1 MNPDSENPVVVV
13 VQLTGGYDYLNS
25 VIPFTDSNY
34 YENRLSFS
42 VPQDKVVKLDAQ
54 LGLHPTMA
62 PMKGIYEHGNLA
74 IINGVGYENSP
85 RSHFRS
91 MDIWHTCEP
100 DKIGTEGWLGRV
112 IRELDPKGENPI
124 TGVNIGQAL
133 PRALT
138 VPGVPVASV
147 SDLNTYGLLTN
158 IENEDRRTTVL
169 EKFSN
174 MYGQAIGSGPVND
187 YLARTG
193 LDALKGADILKEAL
207 NGYSS
212 TIEYGSS
219 SISKSLRDVAMIHTA
234 NLGTRVF
241 YTQLGSFD
249 THASQPPVF
258 DKLWIELSRAI
269 TDFWADLREHGADKE
284 VVMFLFSE
292 FGRRVKDNGSGT
304 DHGAAGACFALG
316 PMVKGGIYGEYPSTD
331 SSKLEQG
338 DLVPNQDF
346 RGVYSTITEDWMG
359 LAAVPIVD
367 GHFEKPDF
375 IQDRLPRL
383 KQD

>member
-13 VQLTGGYDYLNS
+13 VQLTGGNDYLNS

-100 DKIGTEGWLGRV
+100 DKIGTEGWLGRM

-174 MYGQAIGSGPVND
+174 MYGQAIVSGPVND

-269 TDFWADLREHGADKE
+269 TDFWADLREHEADKE

-359 LAAVPIVD
+359 LDAVPIVD
-367 GHFEKPDF
+367 GYFEKPDF

>member
-1 MNPDSENPVVVV
+1 MNPDNENPVVVV
-13 VQLTGGYDYLNS
+13 VQLTGGNDYLNS
-25 VIPFTDSNY
+25 VIPYTDSNY

-42 VPQDKVVKLDAQ
+42 VPQEDVIKLDTQ
-54 LGLHPTMA
+54 LGFHPTMA
-62 PMKGIYEHGNLA
+62 PMREIYDRGDLA

-100 DKIGTEGWLGRV
+100 DKIGTEGWLGRA
-112 IRELDPKGENPI
+112 IRDLDPKGDNPI

-158 IENEDRRTTVL
+158 IENEDRRTKVL
-169 EKFSN
+169 ERFSN

-193 LDALKGADILKEAL
+193 LDALRGADILKEAL
-207 NGYSS
+207 DGYSS
-212 TIEYGSS
+212 TVEYGSS

-258 DKLWIELSRAI
+258 DKLWTELSRAI
-269 TDFWADLREHGADKE
+269 TDFWEDLKNHNADKE

-316 PMVKGGIYGEYPSTD
+316 PSVKGGIYGEYPSTD
-331 SSKLEQG
+331 ASDLEQG

-346 RGVYSTITEDWMG
+346 RGVYSTIAEDWLG
-359 LAAVPIVD
+359 LDALPIVD
-367 GHFEKPDF
+367 GHFERPNF
-375 IQDRLPRL
+375 IE
-383 KQD
+383 

>member
-1 MNPDSENPVVVV
+1 MNPDNENPVVVV
-13 VQLTGGYDYLNS
+13 VQLTGGNDYLNS
-25 VIPFTDSNY
+25 VIPYTDSNY

-42 VPQDKVVKLDAQ
+42 VPQEDVIKLDTQ
-54 LGLHPTMA
+54 LGFHPTMA
-62 PMKGIYEHGNLA
+62 PIREIYDRGDLA

-100 DKIGTEGWLGRV
+100 DKIGTEGWLGRA
-112 IRELDPKGENPI
+112 IRDLDPKGDNPI

-158 IENEDRRTTVL
+158 IENENRRTKVL
-169 EKFSN
+169 ERFSN

-193 LDALKGADILKEAL
+193 LDALRGADILKEAL
-207 NGYSS
+207 DRYSS
-212 TIEYGSS
+212 TVEYGSS

-258 DKLWIELSRAI
+258 DKLWTELSRAI
-269 TDFWADLREHGADKE
+269 TDFWEDLKNHNADKE

-316 PMVKGGIYGEYPSTD
+316 PSVKGGIYGEYPSTD
-331 SSKLEQG
+331 PSDLEQG

-346 RGVYSTITEDWMG
+346 RGVYSTIAEDW
-359 LAAVPIVD
+359 LRLDAVPIVD
-367 GHFEKPDF
+367 GHFERPNF
-375 IQDRLPRL
+375 I
-383 KQD
+383 

>member
-1 MNPDSENPVVVV
+1 MNPESKSPVVVV
-13 VQLTGGYDYLNS
+13 VQLTGGNDYLNS
-25 VIPFTDSNY
+25 VIPYTDSNY

-42 VPQDKVVKLDAQ
+42 VSQEDVVKLDTQ

-62 PMKGIYEHGNLA
+62 PMKEIYDRGDLA

-100 DKIGTEGWLGRV
+100 DKIGTEGWLGRA
-112 IRELDPKGENPI
+112 IRDLDPKGDNPI

-158 IENEDRRTTVL
+158 IEDENRRTKVL
-169 EKFSN
+169 ERFSN

-207 NGYSS
+207 DGYSS
-212 TIEYGSS
+212 TVEYGSS

-258 DKLWIELSRAI
+258 DKLWTELSRAI
-269 TDFWADLREHGADKE
+269 TDFWEDLKNHEADKE

-316 PMVKGGIYGEYPSTD
+316 PSVKGGIYGEYPSTD
-331 SSKLEQG
+331 AADLEQG

-346 RGVYSTITEDWMG
+346 RGVYSTIAEDWLG
-359 LAAVPIVD
+359 LDAVPIVD
-367 GHFEKPDF
+367 GHFEKLNF
-375 IQDRLPRL
+375 IE
-383 KQD
+383 

>member
-1 MNPDSENPVVVV
+1 M
-13 VQLTGGYDYLNS
+13 
-25 VIPFTDSNY
+25 
-34 YENRLSFS
+34 
-42 VPQDKVVKLDAQ
+42 
-54 LGLHPTMA
+54 
-62 PMKGIYEHGNLA
+62 
-74 IINGVGYENSP
+74 
-85 RSHFRS
+85 
-91 MDIWHTCEP
+91 
-100 DKIGTEGWLGRV
+100 

-269 TDFWADLREHGADKE
+269 TDFWADLREHEADKE

-292 FGRRVKDNGSGT
+292 FGRRVKDNGSGP

-359 LAAVPIVD
+359 LDAVPIVD

>member
-1 MNPDSENPVVVV
+1 MNPDNENPVVVV
-13 VQLTGGYDYLNS
+13 VQLTGGNDYLNS
-25 VIPFTDSNY
+25 VIPYTDSNY

-42 VPQDKVVKLDAQ
+42 VPQEDVIKLDTQ
-54 LGLHPTMA
+54 LGFHPTMA
-62 PMKGIYEHGNLA
+62 PIREIYDRGDLA
-74 IINGVGYENSP
+74 IIYGVGYENSP

-100 DKIGTEGWLGRV
+100 DKIGTEGWLGRA
-112 IRELDPKGENPI
+112 IRDLDPKGDNPI

-158 IENEDRRTTVL
+158 IENEDRRTKVL
-169 EKFSN
+169 ERFSN

-193 LDALKGADILKEAL
+193 LDALRGADILKEAL
-207 NGYSS
+207 DVYSS
-212 TIEYGSS
+212 TVEYGSS

-258 DKLWIELSRAI
+258 DKLWTELSRAI
-269 TDFWADLREHGADKE
+269 TDFWEDLKNHNADKE

-316 PMVKGGIYGEYPSTD
+316 PSVKGGIYGEYPSTD
-331 SSKLEQG
+331 ASDLEQG

-346 RGVYSTITEDWMG
+346 RGVYSTIAEDWLG
-359 LAAVPIVD
+359 LDAFPIVD
-367 GHFEKPDF
+367 GHFERPNF
-375 IQDRLPRL
+375 IE
-383 KQD
+383 

>member
-1 MNPDSENPVVVV
+1 MNPDSGNPVVVV
-13 VQLTGGYDYLNS
+13 VQLTGGNDYLNS

-42 VPQDKVVKLDAQ
+42 VPQEDVLKLNGQ
-54 LGLHPTMA
+54 FGLHPTMA
-62 PMKGIYEHGNLA
+62 PMKEIYERGNLA

-100 DKIGTEGWLGRV
+100 NKIGTEGWLGRA
-112 IRELDPKGENPI
+112 IRDLDPKGDNPI

-158 IENEDRRTTVL
+158 IEGEDRRTSVL
-169 EKFSN
+169 ERFSN
-174 MYGQAIGSGPVND
+174 MYGQAIGSGLVND

-193 LDALKGADILKEAL
+193 LDALRGADILKQAL
-207 NGYSS
+207 DGYSS
-212 TIEYGSS
+212 TVEYGSS

-234 NLGTRVF
+234 KLGTRVF

-258 DKLWIELSRAI
+258 DKLWTELSRAI
-269 TDFWADLREHGADKE
+269 TDFWEDLKNHEADKE

-316 PMVKGGIYGEYPSTD
+316 PSVKGGIYGEYPSTD
-331 SSKLEQG
+331 ASDLEQG

-346 RGVYSTITEDWMG
+346 RGVYSTIAEDWMG
-359 LAAVPIVD
+359 LDPVSIVD

-375 IQDRLPRL
+375 ITD
-383 KQD
+383 

>member
-1 MNPDSENPVVVV
+1 MNPDNENPVVVV
-13 VQLTGGYDYLNS
+13 VQLTGGNDYLNS
-25 VIPFTDSNY
+25 VIPYTDSNY

-42 VPQDKVVKLDAQ
+42 VPQEDVIKLDTQ
-54 LGLHPTMA
+54 LGFHPTMA
-62 PMKGIYEHGNLA
+62 PIREIYDRGDLA

-100 DKIGTEGWLGRV
+100 DKIGTEGWLGRA
-112 IRELDPKGENPI
+112 IRDLDPKGDNPI

-158 IENEDRRTTVL
+158 IENEDRRTKVL
-169 EKFSN
+169 ERFSN

-193 LDALKGADILKEAL
+193 LDALRGADILKEAL
-207 NGYSS
+207 DRYSS
-212 TIEYGSS
+212 TVEYGSS

-258 DKLWIELSRAI
+258 DKLWTELSRAI
-269 TDFWADLREHGADKE
+269 TDFWEDLKNHNADKE

-316 PMVKGGIYGEYPSTD
+316 PSVKGGIYGEYPSTD
-331 SSKLEQG
+331 ASDLEQG

-346 RGVYSTITEDWMG
+346 RGVYSTIVEDWLG
-359 LAAVPIVD
+359 LDAFPIVD
-367 GHFEKPDF
+367 GHFERPNF
-375 IQDRLPRL
+375 IE
-383 KQD
+383 

>member
-1 MNPDSENPVVVV
+1 MNPDNANPVVVV
-13 VQLTGGYDYLNS
+13 VQLTGGNDYLNS

-42 VPQDKVVKLDAQ
+42 VPQEDVVKLNGR
-54 LGLHPTMA
+54 LGFHPTME
-62 PMKGIYEHGNLA
+62 PMKEIYERGDLA

-100 DKIGTEGWLGRV
+100 EKIGTEGWLGRA
-112 IRELDPKGENPI
+112 IRDLDPSGDNPI

-158 IENEDRRTTVL
+158 IENEYVRTNVL
-169 EKFSN
+169 ERFSN

-193 LDALKGADILKEAL
+193 LDALKGADILKQAL
-207 NGYSS
+207 DGYSS
-212 TIEYGSS
+212 TVEYGAS
-219 SISKSLRDVAMIHTA
+219 SISRSLKDVAMIHTA

-258 DKLWIELSRAI
+258 DKLWTELSRAI
-269 TDFWADLREHGADKE
+269 TDFWEDLRNHDADKD

-316 PMVKGGIYGEYPSTD
+316 PSVKGGIYGDYPSTD
-331 SSKLEQG
+331 ASQLEQG

-346 RGVYSTITEDWMG
+346 RGVYSTIVEDWLG
-359 LAAVPIVD
+359 LDPVPIVD
-367 GHFEKPDF
+367 GHFEKPGF
-375 IQDRLPRL
+375 ISD
-383 KQD
+383 

>member
-1 MNPDSENPVVVV
+1 MNPDNENPVVVV
-13 VQLTGGYDYLNS
+13 VQLTGGNDYLNS
-25 VIPFTDSNY
+25 VIPYTDSNY

-42 VPQDKVVKLDAQ
+42 VPQEDVIKLDTQ
-54 LGLHPTMA
+54 LGFHPTMA
-62 PMKGIYEHGNLA
+62 PMREIYDRGDLA

-100 DKIGTEGWLGRV
+100 DKIGTEGWLGRA
-112 IRELDPKGENPI
+112 IRDLDPKGDNPI

-158 IENEDRRTTVL
+158 IENEDRRTKVL
-169 EKFSN
+169 ERFSN

-193 LDALKGADILKEAL
+193 LDALRGADILKEAL
-207 NGYSS
+207 DGYSS
-212 TIEYGSS
+212 TVEYGSS
-219 SISKSLRDVAMIHTA
+219 PISKSLRDVAMIHTA

-258 DKLWIELSRAI
+258 DKLWTELSRAI
-269 TDFWADLREHGADKE
+269 TDFWEDLKNHNADKE

-304 DHGAAGACFALG
+304 DHGAAGACFAIG
-316 PMVKGGIYGEYPSTD
+316 PSVKGGIYGEYPSTD
-331 SSKLEQG
+331 ASDLEQG

-346 RGVYSTITEDWMG
+346 RGVYSTIAEDWLG
-359 LAAVPIVD
+359 LDALPIVD
-367 GHFEKPDF
+367 GHFERPNF
-375 IQDRLPRL
+375 IE
-383 KQD
+383 

>member
-1 MNPDSENPVVVV
+1 MNSDNENPVVVV
-13 VQLTGGYDYLNS
+13 VQLTGGNDYLNS
-25 VIPFTDSNY
+25 VIPYTDSNY

-42 VPQDKVVKLDAQ
+42 VPEEDVIKLDTQ
-54 LGLHPTMA
+54 LGFHPTMA
-62 PMKGIYEHGNLA
+62 PIREIYDRGDLA

-100 DKIGTEGWLGRV
+100 DKIGTEGWLGRA
-112 IRELDPKGENPI
+112 IRDLDPKGDNPI

-158 IENEDRRTTVL
+158 IENEDRRTKVL
-169 EKFSN
+169 ERFSN

-193 LDALKGADILKEAL
+193 LDALRGADILKEAL
-207 NGYSS
+207 DRYSS
-212 TIEYGSS
+212 TVEYGSS

-258 DKLWIELSRAI
+258 DKLWTELSRAI
-269 TDFWADLREHGADKE
+269 TDFWEDLKNHEADRE

-316 PMVKGGIYGEYPSTD
+316 PSVKGGIYGEYPSTD
-331 SSKLEQG
+331 ASDLEQG

-346 RGVYSTITEDWMG
+346 RGVYSTIAEDWLG
-359 LAAVPIVD
+359 LDAFPIVD
-367 GHFEKPDF
+367 GHFERPNF
-375 IQDRLPRL
+375 IE
-383 KQD
+383 

>member
-1 MNPDSENPVVVV
+1 MNPDNENPVVVV
-13 VQLTGGYDYLNS
+13 VQLTGGNDYLNS
-25 VIPFTDSNY
+25 VIPYTDSNY

-42 VPQDKVVKLDAQ
+42 VPEEDVIKLDTQ
-54 LGLHPTMA
+54 LGFHPTMA
-62 PMKGIYEHGNLA
+62 PIREIYDRGDLA

-100 DKIGTEGWLGRV
+100 DKIGTEGWLGRA
-112 IRELDPKGENPI
+112 IRDLDPKGDNPI

-158 IENEDRRTTVL
+158 IENEDRRTKVL
-169 EKFSN
+169 ERFSN

-193 LDALKGADILKEAL
+193 LDALRGADILKEAL
-207 NGYSS
+207 DRYSS
-212 TIEYGSS
+212 TVEYGSS

-258 DKLWIELSRAI
+258 DKLWTELSRAI
-269 TDFWADLREHGADKE
+269 TDFWEDLKNHEADRE

-316 PMVKGGIYGEYPSTD
+316 PSVKGGIYGEYPSTD
-331 SSKLEQG
+331 ASDLEQG

-346 RGVYSTITEDWMG
+346 RGVYSTIAEDWLG
-359 LAAVPIVD
+359 LDAFPIVD
-367 GHFEKPDF
+367 GHFERPNF
-375 IQDRLPRL
+375 IE
-383 KQD
+383 

>member
-1 MNPDSENPVVVV
+1 MNPDNKNPVVVV
-13 VQLTGGYDYLNS
+13 VQLTGGNDYLNS
-25 VIPFTDSNY
+25 VIPYTDSNY

-42 VPQDKVVKLDAQ
+42 VPQEDVIKLDTQ
-54 LGLHPTMA
+54 LGFHPTMA
-62 PMKGIYEHGNLA
+62 PIREIYDRGDLA

-100 DKIGTEGWLGRV
+100 DKIGTEGWLGRA
-112 IRELDPKGENPI
+112 IRDLDPKGDNPI

-158 IENEDRRTTVL
+158 IENEDRRTKVL
-169 EKFSN
+169 ERFSN

-193 LDALKGADILKEAL
+193 LDALRGADILKEAL
-207 NGYSS
+207 DGYSS
-212 TIEYGSS
+212 TVEYGSS
-219 SISKSLRDVAMIHTA
+219 SISKSLSDVAMIHTA

-241 YTQLGSFD
+241 YTQIGSFD

-258 DKLWIELSRAI
+258 DKLWTELSRAI
-269 TDFWADLREHGADKE
+269 TDFWEDLKNHNADKE

-304 DHGAAGACFALG
+304 DHGAAGACFAIG
-316 PMVKGGIYGEYPSTD
+316 PSVKGGIYGEYPSTD
-331 SSKLEQG
+331 ASDLEQG

-346 RGVYSTITEDWMG
+346 RGVYSTMAEDWLG
-359 LAAVPIVD
+359 LDAVPIVD
-367 GHFEKPDF
+367 GHFEKPNF
-375 IQDRLPRL
+375 IE
-383 KQD
+383 

>member
-1 MNPDSENPVVVV
+1 MNPDSKSPVVVV
-13 VQLTGGYDYLNS
+13 VQLTGGNDYLNS
-25 VIPFTDSNY
+25 VIPYTDSNY

-42 VPQDKVVKLDAQ
+42 VSQEDVVKLDTQ

-62 PMKGIYEHGNLA
+62 PMKEIYDRGDLA

-100 DKIGTEGWLGRV
+100 DKIGTEGWLGRA
-112 IRELDPKGENPI
+112 IRDLDPKGDNPI

-138 VPGVPVASV
+138 FPGVPVASV

-158 IENEDRRTTVL
+158 IEDENRRTKVL
-169 EKFSN
+169 ERFSN
-174 MYGQAIGSGPVND
+174 MYGLAIGSGPVND

-207 NGYSS
+207 DGYSS
-212 TIEYGSS
+212 TVEYGSS

-258 DKLWIELSRAI
+258 DKLWTELSRAI
-269 TDFWADLREHGADKE
+269 TDFWEDLKNHEADKE

-292 FGRRVKDNGSGT
+292 FGRRVKDNGAGT

-316 PMVKGGIYGEYPSTD
+316 PSVKGGIYGEYPSTD
-331 SSKLEQG
+331 AADLEQG

-346 RGVYSTITEDWMG
+346 RGVYSTIAEDWLG
-359 LAAVPIVD
+359 LDAVPIVD
-367 GHFEKPDF
+367 GHFEKPNF
-375 IQDRLPRL
+375 IE
-383 KQD
+383 

>member
-1 MNPDSENPVVVV
+1 MNPDNENPVVVV
-13 VQLTGGYDYLNS
+13 VQLTGGNDYLNS
-25 VIPFTDSNY
+25 VIPYTDSNY

-42 VPQDKVVKLDAQ
+42 VPQADVIKLDTQ
-54 LGLHPTMA
+54 LGFHPTMA
-62 PMKGIYEHGNLA
+62 PMREIYDRGDLA

-100 DKIGTEGWLGRV
+100 DKIGTEGWLGRA
-112 IRELDPKGENPI
+112 IRDLDPKGDNPI

-158 IENEDRRTTVL
+158 IENEDRRTKVL
-169 EKFSN
+169 ERFSN

-193 LDALKGADILKEAL
+193 LDALRGADILKEAL
-207 NGYSS
+207 DGYSS
-212 TIEYGSS
+212 TVEYGSS
-219 SISKSLRDVAMIHTA
+219 PISKSLRDVAMIHTA

-258 DKLWIELSRAI
+258 DKLWTELSRAI
-269 TDFWADLREHGADKE
+269 TDFWEDLKNHNADKE

-304 DHGAAGACFALG
+304 DHGAAGACFAIG
-316 PMVKGGIYGEYPSTD
+316 PSVKGGIYGEYPSTD
-331 SSKLEQG
+331 ASDLEQG

-346 RGVYSTITEDWMG
+346 RGVYSTIAEDWLG
-359 LAAVPIVD
+359 LDALPIVD
-367 GHFEKPDF
+367 GHFERPNF
-375 IQDRLPRL
+375 IE
-383 KQD
+383 

>member
-1 MNPDSENPVVVV
+1 MNPDNENPVVVV
-13 VQLTGGYDYLNS
+13 VQLTGGNDYLNS
-25 VIPFTDSNY
+25 VIPYTDSNY

-42 VPQDKVVKLDAQ
+42 VPQEDVIKLDTQ
-54 LGLHPTMA
+54 LGFHPTMA
-62 PMKGIYEHGNLA
+62 PIREIYDRGDLA

-100 DKIGTEGWLGRV
+100 DKIGTEGWLGRA
-112 IRELDPKGENPI
+112 IRDLDPKGDNPI

-158 IENEDRRTTVL
+158 IENEDRRTKVL
-169 EKFSN
+169 ERFSN

-193 LDALKGADILKEAL
+193 LDALRGADILKEAL
-207 NGYSS
+207 DRYSS
-212 TIEYGSS
+212 TVEYGSS

-258 DKLWIELSRAI
+258 DKLWTELSRAI
-269 TDFWADLREHGADKE
+269 TDFWEDLKNHEADRE

-316 PMVKGGIYGEYPSTD
+316 PSVKGGIYGEYPSTD
-331 SSKLEQG
+331 ASDLEQG

-346 RGVYSTITEDWMG
+346 RGVYSTIVEDWLG
-359 LAAVPIVD
+359 LDAFPIVD
-367 GHFEKPDF
+367 GHFERPNF
-375 IQDRLPRL
+375 IE
-383 KQD
+383 

>member
-1 MNPDSENPVVVV
+1 MNPDNENPVVVV
-13 VQLTGGYDYLNS
+13 VQLTGGNDYLNS
-25 VIPFTDSNY
+25 VIPYTDSNY

-42 VPQDKVVKLDAQ
+42 VSQEDVVKLDTQ
-54 LGLHPTMA
+54 IGLHPTMA
-62 PMKGIYEHGNLA
+62 PMKEIYDRGDLA

-112 IRELDPKGENPI
+112 IRDLDPKGDNPI

-158 IENEDRRTTVL
+158 IENEDRRTKVL
-169 EKFSN
+169 ERFSN

-193 LDALKGADILKEAL
+193 LDALRGADILKEAL
-207 NGYSS
+207 DRYSS
-212 TIEYGSS
+212 TVEYGSS

-241 YTQLGSFD
+241 YTQIGSFD

-258 DKLWIELSRAI
+258 DKLWTELSRAI
-269 TDFWADLREHGADKE
+269 TDFWEDLKNHNADKE

-316 PMVKGGIYGEYPSTD
+316 PSVKGGIYGEYPSTD
-331 SSKLEQG
+331 ASDLEQG

-346 RGVYSTITEDWMG
+346 RGVYSTIAEDWLG
-359 LAAVPIVD
+359 LDAFPIVD
-367 GHFEKPDF
+367 GHFERPNF
-375 IQDRLPRL
+375 IE
-383 KQD
+383 

>member
-1 MNPDSENPVVVV
+1 MNSDNENPVVVV
-13 VQLTGGYDYLNS
+13 VQLTGGNDYLNS
-25 VIPFTDSNY
+25 VIPYTDSNY

-42 VPQDKVVKLDAQ
+42 VPQEDVIKLDTQ
-54 LGLHPTMA
+54 LGFHPTMA
-62 PMKGIYEHGNLA
+62 PIREIYDRGDLA

-100 DKIGTEGWLGRV
+100 DKIGTEGWLGRA
-112 IRELDPKGENPI
+112 IRDLDPKGDNPI

-158 IENEDRRTTVL
+158 IENEDRRAKVL
-169 EKFSN
+169 ERFSN

-193 LDALKGADILKEAL
+193 LDALRGADILKEAL
-207 NGYSS
+207 DRYSS
-212 TIEYGSS
+212 TVEYGSS

-234 NLGTRVF
+234 NLVTRVF

-258 DKLWIELSRAI
+258 DKLWTELSRAI
-269 TDFWADLREHGADKE
+269 TDFWEDLKNHEADRE

-316 PMVKGGIYGEYPSTD
+316 PSVKGGIYGEYPSTD
-331 SSKLEQG
+331 ASDLEQG

-346 RGVYSTITEDWMG
+346 RGVYSTIVEDWLG
-359 LAAVPIVD
+359 LAAFPIVD
-367 GHFEKPDF
+367 GHFERPNF
-375 IQDRLPRL
+375 IE
-383 KQD
+383 

>member
-1 MNPDSENPVVVV
+1 MNPDSKSPVVVV
-13 VQLTGGYDYLNS
+13 VQLTGGNDYLNS
-25 VIPFTDSNY
+25 VIPYTDSNY

-42 VPQDKVVKLDAQ
+42 VSQEDVVKLDTQ

-62 PMKGIYEHGNLA
+62 PMKEIYDRGDLA

-100 DKIGTEGWLGRV
+100 DKIGTEGWLGRA
-112 IRELDPKGENPI
+112 IRDLDPKGDNPI

-158 IENEDRRTTVL
+158 IEDENRRTKVL
-169 EKFSN
+169 ERFSN

-207 NGYSS
+207 DGYSS
-212 TIEYGSS
+212 TVEYGSS

-258 DKLWIELSRAI
+258 DKLWTELSRAI
-269 TDFWADLREHGADKE
+269 TDFWEDLKNHEADRE

-316 PMVKGGIYGEYPSTD
+316 PSVKGGIYGEYPSTD
-331 SSKLEQG
+331 AVDLEQG

-346 RGVYSTITEDWMG
+346 RGVYSTIAEDWLG
-359 LAAVPIVD
+359 LDAVPIVD
-367 GHFEKPDF
+367 GHFEKLNF
-375 IQDRLPRL
+375 IE
-383 KQD
+383 

>member
-1 MNPDSENPVVVV
+1 MNSDNENPVVVV
-13 VQLTGGYDYLNS
+13 VQLTGGNDYLNS
-25 VIPFTDSNY
+25 VIPYTDSNY

-42 VPQDKVVKLDAQ
+42 VPQEDVIKLDTQ
-54 LGLHPTMA
+54 LGFHPTMA
-62 PMKGIYEHGNLA
+62 PIREIYDRGDLA

-100 DKIGTEGWLGRV
+100 DKIGTEGWLGRA
-112 IRELDPKGENPI
+112 IRDLDPKGDNPI

-158 IENEDRRTTVL
+158 IENEDRRTKVL
-169 EKFSN
+169 ERFSN

-193 LDALKGADILKEAL
+193 LDALRGADILKEAL
-207 NGYSS
+207 DRYSS
-212 TIEYGSS
+212 TVEYGSS

-258 DKLWIELSRAI
+258 DKLWTELSRAI
-269 TDFWADLREHGADKE
+269 TDFWEDLKNHEADRE

-316 PMVKGGIYGEYPSTD
+316 PSVKGGIYGEYPSTD
-331 SSKLEQG
+331 ASDLEQG

-346 RGVYSTITEDWMG
+346 RGVYSTIAEDWLG
-359 LAAVPIVD
+359 LDAFPIVD
-367 GHFEKPDF
+367 GHFERPNF
-375 IQDRLPRL
+375 IE
-383 KQD
+383 

>member
-1 MNPDSENPVVVV
+1 MNPDSKSPVVVV
-13 VQLTGGYDYLNS
+13 VQLTGGNDYLNS
-25 VIPFTDSNY
+25 VIPYTDSNY

-42 VPQDKVVKLDAQ
+42 VSQEDVVKLDTQ

-62 PMKGIYEHGNLA
+62 PMKEIYDRGDLA

-100 DKIGTEGWLGRV
+100 DKIGTEGWLGRA
-112 IRELDPKGENPI
+112 IRDLDPKGDNPI

-158 IENEDRRTTVL
+158 IEDENRRTKVL
-169 EKFSN
+169 ERFSN

-207 NGYSS
+207 DGYSS
-212 TIEYGSS
+212 TVEYGSS

-258 DKLWIELSRAI
+258 DKLWTELSRAI
-269 TDFWADLREHGADKE
+269 TDFWEDLKNHEADKE

-316 PMVKGGIYGEYPSTD
+316 PSVKGGIYGEYPSTD
-331 SSKLEQG
+331 AADLEQG

-346 RGVYSTITEDWMG
+346 RGVYSTIAEDWLG
-359 LAAVPIVD
+359 LDAVPIVD
-367 GHFEKPDF
+367 GHFEKLNF
-375 IQDRLPRL
+375 IE
-383 KQD
+383 

>member
-13 VQLTGGYDYLNS
+13 VQLTGGNDYLNS

-269 TDFWADLREHGADKE
+269 TDFWADLREHEADKE

-359 LAAVPIVD
+359 LDAVPIVD

>member
-1 MNPDSENPVVVV
+1 MNPDNENPVVVV
-13 VQLTGGYDYLNS
+13 VQLTGGNDYLNS
-25 VIPFTDSNY
+25 VIPYTDSNY

-42 VPQDKVVKLDAQ
+42 VPQEDVIKLDTQ
-54 LGLHPTMA
+54 LGFHPTMA
-62 PMKGIYEHGNLA
+62 PIREIYDRGDLA

-100 DKIGTEGWLGRV
+100 DKIGTEGWLGRA
-112 IRELDPKGENPI
+112 IRDLDPKGDNPI

-158 IENEDRRTTVL
+158 IENENRRTKVL
-169 EKFSN
+169 ERFSN
-174 MYGQAIGSGPVND
+174 MYGQAIGSGPVDD

-193 LDALKGADILKEAL
+193 LDALRGADILKEAL
-207 NGYSS
+207 DRYSS
-212 TIEYGSS
+212 TVEYGSS

-258 DKLWIELSRAI
+258 DKLWTELSRAI
-269 TDFWADLREHGADKE
+269 TDFWEDLKNHNADKE

-316 PMVKGGIYGEYPSTD
+316 PSVKGGIYGEYPSTD
-331 SSKLEQG
+331 ASDLEQG

-346 RGVYSTITEDWMG
+346 RGVYSTIAEDW
-359 LAAVPIVD
+359 LRLDAVPIVD
-367 GHFEKPDF
+367 GHFERPNF
-375 IQDRLPRL
+375 I
-383 KQD
+383 

>member
-1 MNPDSENPVVVV
+1 MNSDNENPVVVV
-13 VQLTGGYDYLNS
+13 VQLTGGNDYLNS
-25 VIPFTDSNY
+25 VIPYTDSNY

-42 VPQDKVVKLDAQ
+42 VPQEDVIKLDTQ
-54 LGLHPTMA
+54 LGFHPTMA
-62 PMKGIYEHGNLA
+62 PIREIYDRGDLA

-100 DKIGTEGWLGRV
+100 DKIGTEGWLGRA
-112 IRELDPKGENPI
+112 IRDLDPKGDNPI

-158 IENEDRRTTVL
+158 IENEDRRTKVL
-169 EKFSN
+169 ERFSN

-193 LDALKGADILKEAL
+193 LDALRGADILKEAL
-207 NGYSS
+207 DRYSS
-212 TIEYGSS
+212 TVEYGSS

-258 DKLWIELSRAI
+258 DKLWTELSRAI
-269 TDFWADLREHGADKE
+269 TDFWEDLKNHNADKE

-316 PMVKGGIYGEYPSTD
+316 PSVKGGIYGEYPSTD
-331 SSKLEQG
+331 ASDLEQG

-346 RGVYSTITEDWMG
+346 RGVYSTIVEDWLG
-359 LAAVPIVD
+359 LDAFPIVD
-367 GHFEKPDF
+367 GHFERPNF
-375 IQDRLPRL
+375 IE
-383 KQD
+383 

>member
-1 MNPDSENPVVVV
+1 MNPDNENPVVVV
-13 VQLTGGYDYLNS
+13 VQLTGGNDYLNS
-25 VIPFTDSNY
+25 VIPYTDSNY

-42 VPQDKVVKLDAQ
+42 VPEEDVIKLDTE
-54 LGLHPTMA
+54 LGFHPTMA
-62 PMKGIYEHGNLA
+62 PIREIYDRGDLA

-100 DKIGTEGWLGRV
+100 DKIGTEGWLGRA
-112 IRELDPKGENPI
+112 IRDLDPKGDNPI

-158 IENEDRRTTVL
+158 IENEDRRTKVL
-169 EKFSN
+169 ERFSN

-193 LDALKGADILKEAL
+193 LDALRGADILKEAL
-207 NGYSS
+207 DGYSS
-212 TIEYGSS
+212 TVEYGSS
-219 SISKSLRDVAMIHTA
+219 SISKSLSDVAMIHTA

-241 YTQLGSFD
+241 YTQIGSFD

-258 DKLWIELSRAI
+258 DKLWTELSRAI
-269 TDFWADLREHGADKE
+269 TDFWEDLKNHNADKE

-304 DHGAAGACFALG
+304 DHGAAGACFAIG
-316 PMVKGGIYGEYPSTD
+316 PSVKGGIYGEYPSTD
-331 SSKLEQG
+331 ASDLEQG

-346 RGVYSTITEDWMG
+346 RGVYSTMAEDWLG
-359 LAAVPIVD
+359 LDAVPIVD
-367 GHFEKPDF
+367 GHFEKPNF
-375 IQDRLPRL
+375 IE
-383 KQD
+383 

>member
-1 MNPDSENPVVVV
+1 MNPDSKSPVVVV
-13 VQLTGGYDYLNS
+13 VQLTGGNDYLNS
-25 VIPFTDSNY
+25 VIPYTDSNY

-42 VPQDKVVKLDAQ
+42 VSQEDVVKLDTQ

-62 PMKGIYEHGNLA
+62 PMKEIYGRGDLA

-100 DKIGTEGWLGRV
+100 DKIGTEGWLGRA
-112 IRELDPKGENPI
+112 IRDLDPKGDNPI

-158 IENEDRRTTVL
+158 IEDENRRTKVL
-169 EKFSN
+169 ERFSN

-207 NGYSS
+207 DGYSS
-212 TIEYGSS
+212 TVEYGSS

-258 DKLWIELSRAI
+258 DKLWTELSRAI
-269 TDFWADLREHGADKE
+269 TDFWEDLKNHEADKE

-316 PMVKGGIYGEYPSTD
+316 PSVKGGIYGEYPSTD
-331 SSKLEQG
+331 AADLEQG

-346 RGVYSTITEDWMG
+346 RGVYSTIAEDWLG
-359 LAAVPIVD
+359 LDAVPIVD
-367 GHFEKPDF
+367 GHFEKLNF
-375 IQDRLPRL
+375 IE
-383 KQD
+383 

>member
-1 MNPDSENPVVVV
+1 MNPDNENPVVVV
-13 VQLTGGYDYLNS
+13 VQLTGGNDYLNS
-25 VIPFTDSNY
+25 VIPYTDSNY

-42 VPQDKVVKLDAQ
+42 VPQEDVIKLDTQ
-54 LGLHPTMA
+54 LGFHPTMA
-62 PMKGIYEHGNLA
+62 PIREIYDRGDLA

-100 DKIGTEGWLGRV
+100 DKIGTEGWLGRA
-112 IRELDPKGENPI
+112 IRDLDPKGDNPI

-158 IENEDRRTTVL
+158 IENEDRRTKVL
-169 EKFSN
+169 ERFSN

-193 LDALKGADILKEAL
+193 LDALRGADILKEAL
-207 NGYSS
+207 DRYSS
-212 TIEYGSS
+212 TVEYGSS

-258 DKLWIELSRAI
+258 DKLWTELSRAI
-269 TDFWADLREHGADKE
+269 TDFWEDLKNHEADRE

-316 PMVKGGIYGEYPSTD
+316 PSVKGGIYGEYPSTD
-331 SSKLEQG
+331 ASDLEQG

-346 RGVYSTITEDWMG
+346 RGVYSTIAEDWLG
-359 LAAVPIVD
+359 LDAFPIVD
-367 GHFEKPDF
+367 GHFERPNF
-375 IQDRLPRL
+375 IE
-383 KQD
+383 

>member
-1 MNPDSENPVVVV
+1 MNPDNENPVVVV
-13 VQLTGGYDYLNS
+13 VQLTGGNDYLNS
-25 VIPFTDSNY
+25 VIPYTDSNY

-42 VPQDKVVKLDAQ
+42 VPQEDVIKLDTQ
-54 LGLHPTMA
+54 LGFHPTMA
-62 PMKGIYEHGNLA
+62 PIREIYDRGDLA

-100 DKIGTEGWLGRV
+100 DKIGTEGWLGRA
-112 IRELDPKGENPI
+112 IRDLDPKGDNPI

-158 IENEDRRTTVL
+158 IENEDRRTKVL
-169 EKFSN
+169 ERFSN

-193 LDALKGADILKEAL
+193 LDALRGADILKEAL
-207 NGYSS
+207 DRYSS
-212 TIEYGSS
+212 TVEYGSS

-241 YTQLGSFD
+241 YTQIGSFD

-258 DKLWIELSRAI
+258 DKLWTELSRAI
-269 TDFWADLREHGADKE
+269 TDFWEDLKNHNADKE

-304 DHGAAGACFALG
+304 DHGAAGACFAIG
-316 PMVKGGIYGEYPSTD
+316 PSVKGGIYGEYPSTD
-331 SSKLEQG
+331 ASDLEQG

-346 RGVYSTITEDWMG
+346 RGVYSTMAEDWLG
-359 LAAVPIVD
+359 LDAVPIVD
-367 GHFEKPDF
+367 GHFEKPNF
-375 IQDRLPRL
+375 IE
-383 KQD
+383 

>member
-1 MNPDSENPVVVV
+1 MNPDNENPVVVV
-13 VQLTGGYDYLNS
+13 VQLTGGNDYLNS
-25 VIPFTDSNY
+25 VIPYTDSNY

-42 VPQDKVVKLDAQ
+42 VPQEDVIKLDTQ
-54 LGLHPTMA
+54 LGFHPTMA
-62 PMKGIYEHGNLA
+62 PMREIYDRGDLA

-100 DKIGTEGWLGRV
+100 DKIGTEGWLGRA
-112 IRELDPKGENPI
+112 IRDLDPKGDNPI

-158 IENEDRRTTVL
+158 IENEDRRTKVL
-169 EKFSN
+169 ERFSN

-193 LDALKGADILKEAL
+193 LDALRGADILKEAL
-207 NGYSS
+207 DGYSS
-212 TIEYGSS
+212 TVEYGSS
-219 SISKSLRDVAMIHTA
+219 PISKSLRDVAMIHTA

-258 DKLWIELSRAI
+258 DKLWTELSRAI
-269 TDFWADLREHGADKE
+269 TDFWEDLKNHNADKE

-304 DHGAAGACFALG
+304 DHGAAGACFAIG
-316 PMVKGGIYGEYPSTD
+316 PSVKGGIYGEYPSTD
-331 SSKLEQG
+331 ASDLEQG

-346 RGVYSTITEDWMG
+346 RGVYSTIAEDWLG
-359 LAAVPIVD
+359 LDALPIVD
-367 GHFEKPDF
+367 GHFERPNF
-375 IQDRLPRL
+375 I
-383 KQD
+383 K